1 MDLEVKI
8 LTFLALQTLDYQEGV
23 MKNRLRSALACFI
36 LSFFAYFRYLLAVSA
51 ILFIGS
57 IFFRPLLYAG
67 ILALVL
73 DVIFSIGVTVQV
85 TMVGPVFKQDFIF
98 QKDP

>member
-1 MDLEVKI
+1 
-8 LTFLALQTLDYQEGV
+8 

-51 ILFIGS
+51 GLFIGS
-57 IFFRPLLYAG
+57 IFFHPLLYAG

-73 DVIFSIGVTVQV
+73 DAIFSIGVTVQV

>member
-1 MDLEVKI
+1 M
-8 LTFLALQTLDYQEGV
+8 
-23 MKNRLRSALACFI
+23 M
-36 LSFFAYFRYLLAVSA
+36 AVSEDM
-51 ILFIGS
+51 FIGS
-57 IFFRPLLYAG
+57 IFFHPLLYAG

-73 DVIFSIGVTVQV
+73 DAIFSIGVTVQV

>member
-1 MDLEVKI
+1 MLKKI
-8 LTFLALQTLDYQEGV
+8 LIIWSDPAHCQRSVSMRGDSAQNSLFPKDNPRRAL
-23 MKNRLRSALACFI
+23 
-36 LSFFAYFRYLLAVSA
+36 SA

-67 ILALVL
+67 ILALIL
-73 DVIFSIGVTVQV
+73 DAIFSIGITVQV
-85 TMVGPVFKQDFIF
+85 TMVGPEFKQDFTF